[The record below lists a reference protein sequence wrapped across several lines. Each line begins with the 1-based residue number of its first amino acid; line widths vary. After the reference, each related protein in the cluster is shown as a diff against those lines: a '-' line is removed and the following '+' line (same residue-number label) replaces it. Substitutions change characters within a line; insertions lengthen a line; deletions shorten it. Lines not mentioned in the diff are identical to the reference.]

1 MKVIYLA
8 FANSEKEMLASLSEE
23 EAAVYNMLTARSLS
37 GGFIVDRQPYATPE
51 NINEALQKYR
61 DNLAIFHYSGHA
73 GNDKLLVNDEIMY
86 AKGIADQLKYS
97 VNKKVLK
104 MVVLNGCSTA
114 GQVEALEKIGVPI
127 IVSTSAKVK
136 DKSAKEFSIYFWR
149 NLLAGMTVKNAFEQS
164 LEPANVFTAID
175 TTGAL
180 VRAIGLDEGNG
191 ADDAAS
197 LWELHGSDFELS
209 QNPIPL
215 RPVWDGKLP
224 VPNVQLIETL
234 FQSFQTAG
242 SPDICYLWERQ
253 QRNEIVGNEVI
264 VSALINNMPITI
276 GLHLQ
281 KLLSVTI
288 TENDPAVLRKFWK
301 ERIFQIGQLYQ
312 TTTEFF
318 GIVLMAQIWE
328 LHVKFGDFLR
338 IDDKLKSLL
347 SEYLGLSWE
356 KRKVYNYMKLVQSAV
371 YFLRER
377 SQFPENIRQF
387 VEKQEILSDLYNLD
401 EEFMESCDYL
411 TSLRVMTVNDMLDE
425 NQVES
430 VSAEVEA
437 NMCRFMKPLGFIHK
451 YNLCSIQKIDIMKF
465 KHIQREK
472 AEYLHKIVK
481 CMQVTTDEQYNYYY
495 MPSYVDNWSVMLI
508 KFKVDQIINREKRIY
523 RVTPEDYLNLSPFV
537 IDKNAFVDKANLSY
551 IMFFKEMDAK
561 TNAISYQWVKR
572 PMTAEDSFP
581 VEDEQMNQII
591 RLQLDAFAKL
601 TQ

>member
-1 MKVIYLA
+1 M
-8 FANSEKEMLASLSEE
+8 
-23 EAAVYNMLTARSLS
+23 
-37 GGFIVDRQPYATPE
+37 
-51 NINEALQKYR
+51 
-61 DNLAIFHYSGHA
+61 
-73 GNDKLLVNDEIMY
+73 
-86 AKGIADQLKYS
+86 
-97 VNKKVLK
+97 
-104 MVVLNGCSTA
+104 
-114 GQVEALEKIGVPI
+114 
-127 IVSTSAKVK
+127 
-136 DKSAKEFSIYFWR
+136 
-149 NLLAGMTVKNAFEQS
+149 
-164 LEPANVFTAID
+164 FTAID
-175 TTGAL
+175 TTKELA
-180 VRAIGLDEGNG
+180 REIGLDDNT
-191 ADDAAS
+191 ADEAVS
-197 LWELHGSDFELS
+197 LWQLHGSDFELS

-215 RPVWDGKLP
+215 REVWDGELP
-224 VPNVQLIETL
+224 IANVKLIETL
-234 FQSFQTAG
+234 FQSFQAAG
-242 SPDICYLWERQ
+242 SPDICYLWDKQ

-281 KLLSVTI
+281 KLLSVTV
-288 TENDPAVLRKFWK
+288 TENEPEVLRKFWK

-338 IDDKLKSLL
+338 IEDNLKKLL
-347 SEYLGLSWE
+347 SEYLNLSWE
-356 KRKVYNYMKLVQSAV
+356 KRKVYNYMRLVQSAV
-371 YFLRER
+371 HYLRER
-377 SQFPENIRQF
+377 NAFPENIRMF
-387 VEKQEILSDLYNLD
+387 IEKQEILSDLYYLD
-401 EEFMESCDYL
+401 EEFMESCEYL
-411 TSLRVMTVNDMLDE
+411 TNLRVITVNDMLDE
-425 NQVES
+425 NQVVA
-430 VSAEVEA
+430 VSAEAEM
-437 NMCRFMKPLGFIHK
+437 NLCKFMKPLGFIHK

-591 RLQLDAFAKL
+591 KLQLDAFAQL